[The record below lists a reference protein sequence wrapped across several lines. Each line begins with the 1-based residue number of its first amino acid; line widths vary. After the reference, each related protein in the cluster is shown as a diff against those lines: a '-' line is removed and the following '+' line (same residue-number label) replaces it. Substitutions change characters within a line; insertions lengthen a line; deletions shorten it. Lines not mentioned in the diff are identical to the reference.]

1 MASGPVASSSRRSLV
16 VTTRDAIL
24 TSIFEG
30 KFPDGKVPAEDVLAT
45 MFGVSRTTVR
55 GALQSLA
62 QNGVV
67 TRTPGRGT
75 LIRRQMNP
83 SMVALQRLLGFTR
96 LIAEHGHK
104 VTHKASWAKTATLPP
119 TVVAGLKLKP
129 KEECY
134 LFDRV
139 ALASGTPAIWAT
151 DYFPTRVFTRAPAAV
166 DRQAESPFEMGT
178 LLIEPIDH
186 AIVEIVPSMPSKR
199 VQEKLGLRRTEPYVQ
214 LRETHFGSSGASL
227 GYSFIHVN
235 DHFVR
240 FQLVRTA
247 E

>member
-1 MASGPVASSSRRSLV
+1 ML
-16 VTTRDAIL
+16 
-24 TSIFEG
+24 
-30 KFPDGKVPAEDVLAT
+30 
-45 MFGVSRTTVR
+45 GVSRTTVR

-75 LIRRQMNP
+75 LIRRQMDP

-96 LIAEHGHK
+96 LIAEQGHR
-104 VTHKASWAKTATLPP
+104 VTHKGSWSKTPGAPAN
-119 TVVAGLKLKP
+119 VVQALELKP
-129 KEECY
+129 GEPCY
-134 LFDRV
+134 LFDRLL
-139 ALASGTPAIWAT
+139 LASGTPAIWAN
-151 DYFPTRVFTRAPAAV
+151 DYFPTSGFSREPAAV
-166 DRQAESPFEMGT
+166 DRLAESPFELGS
-178 LLIEPIDH
+178 LLVERIDH
-186 AIVEIVPSMPSKR
+186 AIVEIVPSLPSKR
-199 VQEKLGLRRTEPYVQ
+199 VQDRLKLRRSEPYVQ
-214 LRETHFGSSGASL
+214 LRETHFGSSGTPL